1 MKTPVLLA
9 VALIAPALCLSPAY
23 AQKKKGGQEGE
34 HKSESKLGAYEPPFP
49 SKMTWVLS
57 SINGKPAAADAT
69 LMIDENLRGTGTGGC
84 NTWSAALYPIR
95 GKQLAMGP
103 IAMTKKSCPAAI
115 MAFERA
121 YLTVLATRP
130 TWDLAGS
137 VLTVKSK
144 AGALTFNRGL

>member
-57 SINGKPAAADAT
+57 SINGKPAAAEST
-69 LMIDENLRGTGTGGC
+69 ITPGHREKRRN
-84 NTWSAALYPIR
+84 SAAGTSQR
-95 GKQLAMGP
+95 KAVAVTKSRAASGKKTAASGSFAAS
-103 IAMTKKSCPAAI
+103 IASNPALGVW
-115 MAFERA
+115 E
-121 YLTVLATRP
+121 
-130 TWDLAGS
+130 
-137 VLTVKSK
+137 
-144 AGALTFNRGL
+144 